1 MGRLVKCLLVSVIG
15 WGIASTESASQ
26 DNLAIIEPV
35 TPNKVLDGGAVAQTR
50 EVASP
55 DEENPYAVVVG
66 DTLKI
71 EIFDRKDLSGSF
83 RVRPDGQISLP
94 LIGCVNVR
102 GKTLS
107 RLEDELAKS
116 VRDVTDHATTVSIET
131 VERPPV
137 YTVGFINKPNA
148 YPYVENMTVLHALAL
163 AGGLYRALADS
174 GLPAGDIEAS
184 RESAQLNQTLDVL
197 KRSLARLARLRGQ
210 RDGKTKV
217 EPDPR
222 LLNLCT
228 KEKADELIAA
238 ESRLMQEQEESL
250 RAQLTANSRAIE
262 MGQEEIKALKSQLDS
277 VNSQAESAHKDLDEA
292 ARLQQQGLMRNYR
305 VREIQRLGAQYDG
318 ESRVIMASIFRAESN
333 IAALSRDRE
342 LLTGDRK
349 LKIESEISELEEKV
363 AQSEN
368 ALRSSKGLI
377 RKYTGMTLDSHMSFA
392 SPRIKFT
399 IIRNGDEGRKTII
412 DATETTMLF
421 PGDIVQFKLADEQEG
436 H

>member
-15 WGIASTESASQ
+15 WGIASTEFASQ

-184 RESAQLNQTLDVL
+184 RES
-197 KRSLARLARLRGQ
+197 
-210 RDGKTKV
+210 
-217 EPDPR
+217 
-222 LLNLCT
+222 
-228 KEKADELIAA
+228 
-238 ESRLMQEQEESL
+238 
-250 RAQLTANSRAIE
+250 RAIE
-262 MGQEEIKALKSQLDS
+262 SDSRCIEEVVGSPCT
-277 VNSQAESAHKDLDEA
+277 
-292 ARLQQQGLMRNYR
+292 
-305 VREIQRLGAQYDG
+305 
-318 ESRVIMASIFRAESN
+318 ASWPTRW
-333 IAALSRDRE
+333 
-342 LLTGDRK
+342 
-349 LKIESEISELEEKV
+349 
-363 AQSEN
+363 Q
-368 ALRSSKGLI
+368 
-377 RKYTGMTLDSHMSFA
+377 
-392 SPRIKFT
+392 
-399 IIRNGDEGRKTII
+399 DEGRAGPEASKLVHERKGRRTDCRGIPPNARARRII
-412 DATETTMLF
+412 AGATHS
-421 PGDIVQFKLADEQEG
+421 QFSC